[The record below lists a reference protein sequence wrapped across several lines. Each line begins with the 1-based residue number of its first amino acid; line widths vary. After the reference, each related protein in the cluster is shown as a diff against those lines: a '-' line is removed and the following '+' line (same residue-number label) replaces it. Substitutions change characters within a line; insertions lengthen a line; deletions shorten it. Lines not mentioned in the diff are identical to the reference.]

1 LASLEALDG
10 WEKDLIRQADSPIF
24 LLSIYTKKANPTNKN
39 TLFFIQN
46 PFRYRQQVRRAY
58 LSFSLVYGRVN
69 LWSPFKIWKSGS
81 RLKWVHLISC
91 LAGNKGKM
99 RA

>member
-39 TLFFIQN
+39 TLFLFKTL
-46 PFRYRQQVRRAY
+46 FATDSRYVE
-58 LSFSLVYGRVN
+58 LILVLV
-69 LWSPFKIWKSGS
+69 
-81 RLKWVHLISC
+81 
-91 LAGNKGKM
+91 
-99 RA
+99 